1 MQIDLK
7 GRTALV
13 TGSSAGIGHAI
24 ATSLARAGARVLV
37 NGRDEVRA
45 REAAAH
51 ITELT
56 GNQHVHALVADVATA
71 HGANV
76 ITAAESEVD
85 ILVNNAGVFAP
96 APVFEVSD
104 GEWRRYFE
112 VNVLSGIRLARHYI
126 PHMTAKGWGRVVFI
140 SSDSAV
146 LPPTE
151 MVHYGM
157 TKTAQ
162 LAVSRGMAQAVAGTG
177 VTVNSVLAGPT
188 LTPGVEQFITSL
200 IGEDVPFHEA
210 ERRFITEER
219 PTSLIRRLIR
229 PEEIANLVLYLSSDH
244 SSATTGGALRVD
256 GGVIPTLIP

>member
-13 TGSSAGIGHAI
+13 TGSSAGIGTAI
-24 ATSLARAGARVLV
+24 ATALARAGARVIV
-37 NGRDEVRA
+37 NGRDETRA
-45 REAAAH
+45 RETAAH

-56 GNQHVHALVADVATA
+56 GNHHVHAIAADVATA
-71 HGANV
+71 QGADV

-96 APVFEVSD
+96 TPVFEVSD

-112 VNVLSGIRLARHYI
+112 VNVLSGIRLARHYV
-126 PHMTAKGWGRVVFI
+126 PRMTAKGWGRVVFI

-188 LTPGVEQFITSL
+188 LTPGVEQFITSM
-200 IGEDVPFHEA
+200 IGEDVPS
-210 ERRFITEER
+210 TR
-219 PTSLIRRLIR
+219 PSAVSSPRSAR
-229 PEEIANLVLYLSSDH
+229 PP
-244 SSATTGGALRVD
+244 SSAGSSGPKRS
-256 GGVIPTLIP
+256 PTWSCT